1 MNELYPLKFE
11 PVLKEKIWGGK
22 RLKEVLGKNV
32 GTLEKV
38 GESWELSAYD
48 GSVSVV
54 NNGFLAG
61 NDLLE
66 LVEIYMGDLIGDRVY
81 AQFGINFPLLI
92 KFIDANDYLS
102 VQVHPD
108 DEMALERHN
117 SFGKTE
123 MWYIMDAEDDAELI
137 IGFNQKLDKEKY
149 LQVLNSG
156 KIGDVLHREKV
167 HKGDVFFMPAGRV
180 HATGPGILFAEIQQ
194 TSDLTYRIYDW
205 DRVDADGNQRELHT
219 ELAIE
224 AIDFEQPEQLKTL
237 YRQENNQRNEVQSC
251 KYFTTNLLK
260 LNQKIVLNYAW
271 LDSFVV
277 FMGIDGDLDIHF
289 SPNQSPVRLSKG
301 ETVLVPALI
310 DEITLQPL
318 TPETRVLEVY
328 LPME

>member
-11 PVLKEKIWGGK
+11 PVFKEKIWGGK

-32 GTLEKV
+32 GTLNKV
-38 GESWELSAYD
+38 GESWELSAFD

-54 NNGFLAG
+54 SNGFLAG

-66 LVEIYMGDLIGDRVY
+66 LVEIYMGDLIGDKVY

-108 DEMALERHN
+108 DEMAIERHN

-123 MWYIMDAEDDAELI
+123 MWYILDAQDDAELI
-137 IGFNQKLDKEKY
+137 VGFNQKLDKEKY

-219 ELAIE
+219 DLALE
-224 AIDFEQPEQLKTL
+224 AIDFEQPKQLKTP
-237 YRQENNQRNEVQSC
+237 YRQEINQRNEVQSC

-277 FMGIDGDLDIHF
+277 FMGIEGDLDIHF
-289 SPNQSPVRLSKG
+289 STNEAPVRLSKG

-318 TPETRVLEVY
+318 TPEAKILEVY

>member
-11 PVLKEKIWGGK
+11 PVFKEKIWGGK
-22 RLKEVLGKNV
+22 RLKEVLGKDV
-32 GTLEKV
+32 GTLDKV

-54 NNGFLAG
+54 SNGFLAG

-66 LVEIYMGDLIGDRVY
+66 LVEIYMGDLIGDKVY

-123 MWYIMDAEDDAELI
+123 MWYIMDAEVDAELI

-149 LQVLNSG
+149 LQVFNSG
-156 KIGDVLHREKV
+156 KLGEVLHREKV
-167 HKGDVFFMPAGRV
+167 NKGDVFFMPAGRV

-205 DRVDADGNQRELHT
+205 DRVDADGNSREMHT
-219 ELAIE
+219 ELAVD
-224 AIDFEQPEQLKTL
+224 AIDFEQPEQLKTK
-237 YRQENNQRNEVQSC
+237 YRQEINQRNEVQSC

-260 LNQKIVLNYAW
+260 LNQKIVLNYVW

-289 SPNQSPVRLSKG
+289 SPNQAPVRLSKG

-318 TPETRVLEVY
+318 TPEATVLEVY
-328 LPME
+328 IPME